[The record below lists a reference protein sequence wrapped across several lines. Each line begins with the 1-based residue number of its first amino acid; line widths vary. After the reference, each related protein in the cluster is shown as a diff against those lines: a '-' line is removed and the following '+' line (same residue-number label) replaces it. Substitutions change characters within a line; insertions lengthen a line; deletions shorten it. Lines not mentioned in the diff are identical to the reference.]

1 MFSAMKQQFI
11 QLEDVNFLKKK
22 FFKLGTK
29 SHVSISLQKKMSE
42 VVSSYKR

>member
-1 MFSAMKQQFI
+1 MFSATKQQFI
-11 QLEDVNFLKKK
+11 QLEDVNFF